1 MISDCKEQL
10 GPGTV
15 QIKLLKTGQTEMKF
29 KLHFVLVMLA
39 HLQRA
44 CSVPMAPSSKL
55 KLVPLFI
62 YSTRVHSRD
71 DTEQGLGWCS
81 NISDP
86 TLLTSKFQG
95 EKRIQSR
102 AVELLH
108 ATNHFLVSSY
118 LDFFFCYLF
127 DYRKLKSKGLF
138 LSPSPKGLSHLISHC
153 FLKQK
158 GKQGFLVFFL
168 LFYSLLKYFSCFSKF

>member
-71 DTEQGLGWCS
+71 LGWCN

-102 AVELLH
+102 EVELLH
-108 ATNHFLVSSY
+108 ATNHFLVSS
-118 LDFFFCYLF
+118 
-127 DYRKLKSKGLF
+127 
-138 LSPSPKGLSHLISHC
+138 
-153 FLKQK
+153 
-158 GKQGFLVFFL
+158 
-168 LFYSLLKYFSCFSKF
+168 